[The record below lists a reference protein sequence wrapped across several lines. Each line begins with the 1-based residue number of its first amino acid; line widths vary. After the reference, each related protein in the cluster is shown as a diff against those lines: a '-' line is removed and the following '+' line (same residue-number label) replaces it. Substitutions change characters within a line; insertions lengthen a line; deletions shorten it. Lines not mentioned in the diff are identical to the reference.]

1 MSNTKVNDSKSSFGA
16 KVLRGNL
23 LYTLISIAVG
33 FIVGAIL
40 LQIAGI
46 SAGEAYGKLITGVF
60 GKPKFIVWSIVY
72 ASPIILT
79 GLSVAFSFQTGVF
92 NIGAEGQYVVGTLA
106 ACVVGV
112 FLKLPAVIHIPLCLI
127 AAAVAGGLWSMI
139 VAVLKVKRG
148 INEVLSFIMFNWI
161 AYYLSNYA
169 VNIPA
174 LHTDGNSEATKDIM
188 DSAKM
193 MITNESLQ
201 EVMGSGASYNILV
214 AVLAAV
220 VIAFILNRTTLG
232 YKLKAVGFN
241 RHAAEYGGI
250 NSNRE
255 ILTAMSISG
264 ALAGVGG
271 ACQLMGMGMRIS
283 QFSAQESFGFQGITV
298 ALIGSTNPI
307 GCIFAGLFYGAMKYG
322 GTKLSL
328 VNAPSE
334 IVNIIMGTIIFFI
347 AISHVFRRLLLGHAG
362 KKNAGNEG
370 GTK

>member
-1 MSNTKVNDSKSSFGA
+1 MSNTKDKSTNSFGT
-16 KVLRGNL
+16 KVLQGNL

-40 LQIAGI
+40 LQVAGI
-46 SAGEAYGKLITGVF
+46 SAGAAYGKLITGVF

-112 FLKLPAVIHIPLCLI
+112 FLKVPAIIHIPLCLI
-127 AAAVAGGLWSMI
+127 AAALAGGLWSMI

-188 DSAKM
+188 DTAKM

-214 AVLAAV
+214 AILAAV

-264 ALAGVGG
+264 ALAGMGG

-347 AISHVFRRLLLGHAG
+347 AISHVFKRLLLSRAG
-362 KKNAGNEG
+362 KKEAKGEG